1 MLKQLTIEN
10 FAIIDHQ
17 TINFEDHLNV
27 ITGET
32 GSGKSILMEALELIC
47 GGRFRKTMIRE
58 EGKQTL
64 VEGVFLPS
72 QEKRE
77 NLQSFGFSE
86 EYLTIQRIID
96 PSGRSQAL
104 VNGRLVNLSVLEEMT
119 KILIDIHGQNENQSL
134 LQKENYPKLIDQQ
147 NLETFKIQQDLGKL
161 LVEIHQLELEKEQFN
176 LSEEDKERQV
186 DLLEYQLSEMN
197 ELDLEN
203 LDLEEIEEN
212 FYRLQNMRKIQEE
225 VSLLLNSFQ
234 GDDYE
239 NPGLLSGLNSAFSN
253 LTSLEEVDPQVEEYR
268 EEMGNILYTTEEL
281 VRNLSSYESS
291 LYLDEE
297 ELERLNTLLEK
308 ITNLQR
314 KYGKNLEDIIE
325 YRDQIKNE
333 LDEIAYYDERK
344 EELERKI
351 KALFE
356 KAQRKADELTSLRKE
371 IARDLE
377 VQIVSNIRDLNMP
390 YAEFQI
396 DFQKKK
402 LSKTGQD
409 DIEFL
414 LKTNKGSKF
423 GPLQEIASGGE
434 RSRIMLGFKAVL
446 AHVEE
451 LDTLVFDE
459 IDAGISGRTGQVV
472 GEKMLDLSKNHQ
484 VLVISHLPQI
494 AALSDHHYY
503 IEKYEENEET
513 LSRVLKIQEKDR
525 VEELARIIGGVKL
538 TETTRKQAL
547 EMLDQG
553 KKLREMRK

>member
-32 GSGKSILMEALELIC
+32 GSGKSILMEALELLC

-96 PSGRSQAL
+96 PSGRSKAL

-253 LTSLEEVDPQVEEYR
+253 LTSLAEVDPQVEEYL

-333 LDEIAYYDERK
+333 LDEIVYYDERK

-402 LSKTGQD
+402 LSKKGQD

-446 AHVEE
+446 AHVDE